1 MVNLVISVMV
11 SWIFK
16 LMVNSMLY
24 GSSDGDS
31 MINSMV
37 SGVSNC

>member
-1 MVNLVISVMV
+1 
-11 SWIFK
+11 
-16 LMVNSMLY
+16 MVNSMLY